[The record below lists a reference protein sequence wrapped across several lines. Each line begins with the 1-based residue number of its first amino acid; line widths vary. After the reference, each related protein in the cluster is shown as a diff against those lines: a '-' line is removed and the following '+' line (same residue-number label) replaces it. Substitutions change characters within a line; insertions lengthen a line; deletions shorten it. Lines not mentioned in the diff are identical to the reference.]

1 MDSSS
6 ALLARL
12 RRFCFPSGEDSVRL
26 ARGVKTAQ
34 RGEMRMAP
42 GAKPVPF
49 TAEESIQAAR
59 SGFRWEARFGGGRLG
74 GFAVTDAYD
83 EGRGW
88 LLVKLRGVIPLKK
101 TVGPEVDQGELQR
114 YLASVVSCPPMILH
128 NRSLEWTAAGP
139 DTLRV
144 RDRDDPTG
152 ATVDLE
158 MDAEGRPLACRA
170 VRPRMAGKRIVPTPW
185 SGVAAEFREWEG
197 LRVASRL
204 EVQWDLPEGSFTYF
218 RAEVTSFALLL

>member
-1 MDSSS
+1 
-6 ALLARL
+6 
-12 RRFCFPSGEDSVRL
+12 
-26 ARGVKTAQ
+26 
-34 RGEMRMAP
+34 
-42 GAKPVPF
+42 
-49 TAEESIQAAR
+49 
-59 SGFRWEARFGGGRLG
+59 
-74 GFAVTDAYD
+74 
-83 EGRGW
+83 
-88 LLVKLRGVIPLKK
+88 
-101 TVGPEVDQGELQR
+101 
-114 YLASVVSCPPMILH
+114 MILH

-218 RAEVTSFALLL
+218 RAEVTSFALLR

>member
-1 MDSSS
+1 M
-6 ALLARL
+6 
-12 RRFCFPSGEDSVRL
+12 
-26 ARGVKTAQ
+26 
-34 RGEMRMAP
+34 
-42 GAKPVPF
+42 
-49 TAEESIQAAR
+49 
-59 SGFRWEARFGGGRLG
+59 
-74 GFAVTDAYD
+74 TDAYD

-88 LLVKLRGVIPLKK
+88 LLVKLGGVIPLKK

-144 RDRDDPTG
+144 WDRDDPTG

-170 VRPRMAGKRIVPTPW
+170 GRPRMAGKRSVPTPW

-218 RAEVTSFALLL
+218 RAEVTSFALLR